1 MSDSFLIYVPTSHAL
16 TKTLLLVQVCVSMC
30 VLSCVNSCSGS
41 PIRPWKHYTALLI
54 SGDVVWPLAGQAI
67 PRAPLSFTH
76 TKHIHKL
83 AIHLASSSLIEFV
96 QWLGHR
102 TGNHTHTYKISWHE
116 RSPSLHPTPWAAL
129 SRASVVES
137 CRVGSFPHLITILIE
152 PVQPSLRSPD
162 DRYRKWVALKKSSR
176 SPSPPAPKR
185 QRTLS
190 VGGKVLTG
198 TAAPC
203 RPRGP
208 VLVTGSLS
216 AETES

>member
-1 MSDSFLIYVPTSHAL
+1 MSDSFFLFMCQLHMLRLKLFYWFRF
-16 TKTLLLVQVCVSMC
+16 VCLC

-54 SGDVVWPLAGQAI
+54 SGDVVWPLTGQAI